1 MKLGTIV
8 CAAALVGGLF
18 TLSAALP
25 TQDRGDGAAEETAG
39 GGTAE
44 MAAMMEALAK
54 AAAPGEQHAQL
65 ATWEGRWKLVV
76 KHWMDPDMPPGESE
90 AVSTFKML
98 MDGRYLLENVD
109 GTTPMGPFQGMGITA
124 FDNISQQ
131 FVNLW
136 MDSMGTG
143 VMISH
148 APAGDGAAIQYRGEY
163 NNPMTG
169 GPSKVRSEMLYVGA
183 DERTFTMWEDRDGSE
198 VKTMEIS
205 YKREG

>member
-1 MKLGTIV
+1 VGG
-8 CAAALVGGLF
+8 AALVGGRF

-25 TQDRGDGAAEETAG
+25 MQDRGDGAAKQEAPG
-39 GGTAE
+39 GMEE
-44 MAAMMEALAK
+44 MAAMMEAFMK
-54 AAAPGEQHAQL
+54 AATPGPQHAQL
-65 ATWEGRWKLVV
+65 ATWDGRWTLVV
-76 KHWMDPDMPPGESE
+76 KHWMDPNMPPQESD
-90 AVSTFKML
+90 ATSTFKML

-124 FDNISQQ
+124 FDNVSQQ